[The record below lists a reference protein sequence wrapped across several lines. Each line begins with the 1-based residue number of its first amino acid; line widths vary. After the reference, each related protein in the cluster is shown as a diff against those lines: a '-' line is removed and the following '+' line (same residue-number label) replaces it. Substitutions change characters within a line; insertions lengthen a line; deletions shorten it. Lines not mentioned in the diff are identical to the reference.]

1 MLTSTNNPQVK
12 EILQLQNKGRA
23 RNQAGVFVV
32 EGLRMILEAP
42 PQAIRK
48 LYVTVDFWEKNKAKL
63 EVLDKEPELVSNT
76 VFARM
81 SDTKNPQGV
90 LGVTRQMH
98 YSPEQ
103 LIKKENAHLLVLD
116 NLQDPGNVGTIFRT
130 AEAAGVDGIFLS
142 EDCVDIY
149 NPKTVRGTMGAIYR
163 LPFVIGE
170 LEEYLPIMK
179 AQGMH
184 IYGTQLEKAHN
195 YDTIDYQKSTVFLF
209 GNEGNGLRAK
219 IAAHAEAF
227 VKIPMDGQGESLN
240 VAVAA
245 AILMYEVRR
254 QRQ

>member
-1 MLTSTNNPQVK
+1 MITSTSNSQVK
-12 EILQLQNKGRA
+12 EIIKFQKKGRA

-42 PQAIRK
+42 PQTIRK
-48 LYVTVDFWEKNKAKL
+48 LYVTVDFYEKNKTQL
-63 EVLDKEPELVSNT
+63 EVLGKAPELVSDT

-81 SDTKNPQGV
+81 SDTKTPQGV
-90 LGVTRQMH
+90 LGVIEQMN

-103 LIKKENAHLLVLD
+103 ILKKKDAHLLVLD

-130 AEAAGVDGIFLS
+130 AEAAGVDGIFMS
-142 EDCVDIY
+142 EQGVDIY
-149 NPKTVRGTMGAIYR
+149 HPKTVRGTMGAIYR

-170 LEEYLPIMK
+170 PEGYLPVMK
-179 AQGMH
+179 EQGMH
-184 IYGTQLEKAHN
+184 IYGTQLEKANN
-195 YDTIDYQKSTVFLF
+195 YDTINYQKSTVFLF
-209 GNEGNGLRAK
+209 GNEGNGLRAEM
-219 IAAHAEAF
+219 ATYAEAF